1 MASFSFG
8 SGNAAK
14 LLRIPLY
21 AAGRI
26 GTVLVPRGRRWVF
39 GCGAGIGDGALAL
52 WRVATAEGHDAVWLT
67 SSDRERADAAALGI
81 PTIPKST
88 LRGWWATARAGV
100 IVVTHGQGDVN
111 RYGVAGGFL
120 VQLWHG
126 IPLKRIGLDSPATT
140 QVPSVPGA
148 PLLRRLVE
156 VLYRMTA
163 QRIRLMPAASD
174 RSRGRLESAFGLG
187 GGRVVVTGEPR
198 VDALSA
204 GDESERRAA
213 ASALL
218 ERAVRAL
225 PAGAR
230 TLLYAPT
237 WRDGADDPA
246 VPTAA
251 EWVRIIALLEG
262 RNAVLLVRSHPLGAG
277 AYRPPLPT
285 ARVRMLGSDVL
296 ADVTPALPAIDAL
309 ITDYSSLAYDV
320 GLLGMPVLYLAPDA
334 DDYAR
339 TRGFYGSH
347 LDVVGSDAA
356 QDWEELL
363 GSLEA
368 LLTDERVVAERS
380 SRSSTLSAQMHA
392 HRDGQNTRRVYRAI
406 RARTTR
412 AGENP
417 APRGAR

>member
-21 AAGRI
+21 AAGRM
-26 GTVLVPRGRRWVF
+26 GTFLVPRGRRWVF
-39 GCGAGIGDGALAL
+39 GSGAGVGDGALAL
-52 WRVATAEGHDAVWLT
+52 WRIATAANQSAVWLT
-67 SSDRERADAAALGI
+67 SSEHERAAATARGI
-81 PTIPKST
+81 PTIRRSS

-111 RYGVAGGFL
+111 RYAVAGGFL

-140 QVPSVPGA
+140 EVPAVPGA
-148 PLLRRLVE
+148 GVLRRLVAFF
-156 VLYRMTA
+156 YRDTA

-174 RSRGRLESAFGLG
+174 RSRGRLESAFALDDA
-187 GGRVVVTGEPR
+187 RVVVTGEPR
-198 VDALSA
+198 VDVLSA
-204 GDESERRAA
+204 GSPDERRAA

-218 ERAVRAL
+218 ENATGAL

-246 VPTAA
+246 VPAAA
-251 EWVRIIALLEG
+251 EWVRIVTILEQQ
-262 RNAVLLVRSHPLGAG
+262 NAVLFVRSHPLGAG
-277 AYRPPLPT
+277 AYRPPLPS
-285 ARVRMLGSDVL
+285 ARIRMLGSSVL
-296 ADVTPALPAIDAL
+296 GDVTPALPGIDVL
-309 ITDYSSLAYDV
+309 ITDYSSMAYDV

-334 DDYAR
+334 DEYAR
-339 TRGFYGSH
+339 TRGFYGQYE
-347 LDVVGSDAA
+347 DVAGTDAA
-356 QDWEELL
+356 ADWNGLL
-363 GSLEA
+363 AQVES
-368 LLTDERVVAERS
+368 LLTDEQAFAERS
-380 SRSSTLSAQMHA
+380 ARSSTLSAQMHA
-392 HRDGQNTRRVYRAI
+392 HRDGRNARRVYQAI
-406 RARTTR
+406 RAR
-412 AGENP
+412 AVP

>member
-26 GTVLVPRGRRWVF
+26 GTFFVPRGRRWVF

-67 SSDRERADAAALGI
+67 GSDRERADAAALGI

-126 IPLKRIGLDSPATT
+126 IPLKRIGLDSPATA

-156 VLYRMTA
+156 VLYRLTA

-174 RSRGRLESAFGLG
+174 RSRGRLESAFGLVG
-187 GGRVVVTGEPR
+187 GEVVVTGEPR
-198 VDALSA
+198 VDVLSA
-204 GDESERRAA
+204 GTEEQRRSVAA
-213 ASALL
+213 ALL
-218 ERAVRAL
+218 ERATGAL

-246 VPTAA
+246 VPSPA
-251 EWVRIIALLEG
+251 EWIRIVALLEKL
-262 RNAVLLVRSHPLGAG
+262 NAVLFVRSHPLGAG
-277 AYRPPLPT
+277 AYQPPHPS
-285 ARVRMLGSDVL
+285 ARVRMLGASGL
-296 ADVTPALPAIDAL
+296 ADATPALAGIDML
-309 ITDYSSLAYDV
+309 ITDYSSMAYDV
-320 GLLGMPVLYLAPDA
+320 GLLGIPVVYLAPDSEE
-334 DDYAR
+334 YAR
-339 TRGFYGSH
+339 TRGFYGKYE
-347 LDVVGSDAA
+347 DVAGGDAA
-356 QDWEELL
+356 TSWSEALDQI
-363 GSLEA
+363 EA
-368 LLTDERVVAERS
+368 LLTTRAALAERS
-380 SRSSTLSAQMHA
+380 GRSRALSARMHRY
-392 HRDGQNTRRVYRAI
+392 RDGENTRRVYRAI
-406 RARTTR
+406 RAR
-412 AGENP
+412 GIP